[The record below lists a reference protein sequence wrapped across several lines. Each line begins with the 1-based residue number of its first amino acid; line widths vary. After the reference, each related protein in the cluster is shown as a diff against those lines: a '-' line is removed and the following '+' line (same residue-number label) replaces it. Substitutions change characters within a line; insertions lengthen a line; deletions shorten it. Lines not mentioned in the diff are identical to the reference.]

1 MGMILQAALLLY
13 THCSVCIEYLD
24 YSLEMFFKR
33 HVNILMLNLII
44 RMSSSERVAQNQIY
58 GIPCFLNFMACETIG
73 GGEQPHQNAG
83 GLHHY
88 K

>member
-1 MGMILQAALLLY
+1 MDMVLEAALLLY
-13 THCSVCIEYLD
+13 IQCSICIAYLD

-58 GIPCFLNFMACETIG
+58 GIPYFLKVMACETIG